1 MVLSSSIS
9 GRSAALPT
17 LLTGLLALATW
28 CYPGSAAAD
37 IYSHIDKNGVVHFTN
52 IKRPGRK
59 WKRVMRTG
67 PGKARVVHAKRS
79 SRRLSARRYSAYDL
93 HIRQAA
99 ALYHMPEAL
108 VRAVIRVESDYNP
121 RAVSRVGA
129 AGLMQMMPA
138 TARGMGVTDS
148 FDPRQNIFGGTRF
161 LRVLA
166 NRFSG
171 DLVLTIA
178 AYHAG
183 PGAVNKYKGIP
194 PYRTTQSYVRMVLA
208 QYYRFRAKLA
218 QR

>member
-1 MVLSSSIS
+1 
-9 GRSAALPT
+9 
-17 LLTGLLALATW
+17 
-28 CYPGSAAAD
+28 
-37 IYSHIDKNGVVHFTN
+37 
-52 IKRPGRK
+52 
-59 WKRVMRTG
+59 MRTG
-67 PGKARVVHAKRS
+67 PGKAGAVH
-79 SRRLSARRYSAYDL
+79 SRRRSRRRRSPSRYTAYDL

-99 ALYHMPEAL
+99 GLYHMPEAL
-108 VRAVIRVESDYNP
+108 VRAVIRVESDYDP

-129 AGLMQMMPA
+129 SGLMQMMPA

-148 FDPRQNIFGGTRF
+148 FNPRQNIFGGTRF

-183 PGAVNKYKGIP
+183 PGAVRKYKGIP
-194 PYRTTQSYVRMVLA
+194 PYRTTQRYVRMVLA

-218 QR
+218 HK